1 MAGRKAFNV
10 TAALRRDV
18 ALMKADGWSDDRIAA
33 QLDISRTTLLKHFPR
48 ELEFGADKVRRE
60 QLRNLAKASRKG
72 SVAAANTLLKRV
84 DATPVGTGRIATE
97 PLDEKPEKL
106 GKKAEATLAAETAH
120 EGTEWGHL
128 VKH

>member
-1 MAGRKAFNV
+1 MRGRKAFNV

-33 QLDISRTTLLKHFPR
+33 QIEISRTTLLKHFPK

-60 QLRNLAKASRKG
+60 QLANLAKASRKG
-72 SVAAANTLLKRV
+72 NVAAANTLLKRV
-84 DATPVGTGRIATE
+84 DATPVGRGRVD
-97 PLDEKPEKL
+97 PDQPDEKPEKL

-128 VKH
+128 VRH